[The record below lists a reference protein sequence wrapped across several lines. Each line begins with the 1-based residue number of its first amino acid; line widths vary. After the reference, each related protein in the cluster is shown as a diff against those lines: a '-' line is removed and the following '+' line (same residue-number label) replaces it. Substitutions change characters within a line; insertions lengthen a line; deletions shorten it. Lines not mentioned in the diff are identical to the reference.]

1 MGSVPIAVIPHP
13 LAGNKPDEVK
23 KKAEAIAGEVI
34 AILTQPADK
43 LAQEYRERF
52 LKPAEKR
59 IGKRGTA

>member
-13 LAGNKPDEVK
+13 LAGNKPEEVK

-34 AILTQPADK
+34 AILTQRADT

-52 LKPAEKR
+52 LKPANKR
-59 IGKRGTA
+59 LAVS